1 MTPKMNKGPKSLVQ
15 RAVITKNPEK
25 AISEYF
31 QSKLEARQVTKYP
44 EWDVARHGPEAELM
58 KAQRDLTQAEQE
70 LEVKRVEHENKRHD
84 MDQQWA
90 EMRRKQNVFRES
102 FVKFDQ
108 FVQENREKRERADRK
123 IKEEGERQK
132 KCEEDIKILRDKIE
146 HMTRVRDKMQR
157 YVKDYKMAQNYLE
170 KVISETGE
178 FQSISDIFNRFESLV
193 EARKTL
199 TMNQDENLNALAK
212 TSTEMQKLTEEKGQK
227 LMTLNNQLATLE
239 SRYDRAKAGA
249 LKWEGIVTKIKST
262 AGDKNLELTQI
273 RSSCWNIYQQICK
286 RKGVPVEVA
295 KGDIENQLVH
305 IKSTILEL
313 KRIVKAANKKATK
326 EAKGAP
332 LPRRRC
338 W

>member
-1 MTPKMNKGPKSLVQ
+1 MAAKINKGPRSLVQ
-15 RAVITKNPEK
+15 RAVITRDPDK

-58 KAQRDLTQAEQE
+58 KARRDLSQAEQE
-70 LEVKRVEHENKRHD
+70 LEIKRVEHENKRHD

-90 EMRRKQNVFRES
+90 EMRRKQNLFRES

-108 FVQENREKRERADRK
+108 FVQENKEKRERAERK
-123 IKEEGERQK
+123 IKEEKERQEN
-132 KCEEDIKILRDKIE
+132 CGEEIKILKDKIE
-146 HMTRVRDKMQR
+146 HMTAVRDKMQK
-157 YVKDYKMAQNYLE
+157 YVKDYKNAQSYLE

-199 TMNQDENLNALAK
+199 TMNQDENLNALGN

-227 LMTLNNQLATLE
+227 LMSLNSQLASLE
-239 SRYDRAKAGA
+239 SRYDRAKAA
-249 LKWEGIVTKIKST
+249 SLKWEGIVAKIKST

-273 RSSCWNIYQQICK
+273 RSCCWNIYQQICK
-286 RKGVPVEVA
+286 RKGISVEVD

-313 KRIVKAANKKATK
+313 KRIVKAAKKKVAK
-326 EAKGAP
+326 DAKGKKK
-332 LPRRRC
+332 
-338 W
+338 